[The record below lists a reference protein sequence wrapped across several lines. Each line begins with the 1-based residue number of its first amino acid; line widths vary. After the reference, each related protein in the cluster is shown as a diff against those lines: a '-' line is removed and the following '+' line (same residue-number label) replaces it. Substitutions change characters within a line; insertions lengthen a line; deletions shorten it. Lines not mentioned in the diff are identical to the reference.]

1 MTGIPR
7 KSEND
12 GGISFFYTCT
22 SRELM
27 IAFSERISKRS
38 ELMGKDSAELTENG
52 KKTRDLIFQT
62 AVKILKEE
70 GYDKVTVRRICKES
84 NTSNGSFYHFFKNKD
99 ELLAYY
105 YTRSADEFM
114 EGQEETMKNADLYH
128 QMLLCYRW
136 YIRYTSEFGL
146 DFCMNFFNSNNRS
159 VDPLYMYNAF
169 YEISKKYLHEKSDE
183 IREGYNAD
191 DIAKELCILAKGIIF
206 DWSTSRGAYDIEA
219 VAERMF
225 SIYLNGV
232 IKKTGEEA

>member
-7 KSEND
+7 KS
-12 GGISFFYTCT
+12 
-22 SRELM
+22 
-27 IAFSERISKRS
+27 
-38 ELMGKDSAELTENG
+38 ENG

-159 VDPLYMYNAF
+159 IDPLYMYNAF
-169 YEISKKYLHEKSDE
+169 FVIWKYTAALLQPE
-183 IREGYNAD
+183 IR
-191 DIAKELCILAKGIIF
+191 KSVLCSSLKVLSVSDVQF
-206 DWSTSRGAYDIEA
+206 DEYFGFTE
-219 VAERMF
+219 
-225 SIYLNGV
+225 
-232 IKKTGEEA
+232 